1 MSASTHTALMEKPV
15 PARSA
20 GDNAAATTVES
31 TSRRGG
37 AAAICNEFTFGD
49 EALPKED
56 AEAVAKKLS
65 AHRPC
70 NFSVKP
76 EAVCATSSLLSEPAL
91 HLANEMSGAS
101 AHESQTR
108 DDGKDLVRKHRRT
121 VHGHVGDGPPR
132 SGGGIVSERKRV
144 RGCVGASVR
153 RCVGASSTPPQGR
166 LKTDQEHT
174 QRRFARAGAFDVTDR
189 DRPPYRPGRGRL
201 ATWRSASK

>member
-31 TSRRGG
+31 TIRRGG

-101 AHESQTR
+101 AHESLMERISSGSTVACR
-108 DDGKDLVRKHRRT
+108 MRRT
-121 VHGHVGDGPPR
+121 VHGHVGDGPPKIR
-132 SGGGIVSERKRV
+132 SGIISNE
-144 RGCVGASVR
+144 A
-153 RCVGASSTPPQGR
+153 RCR
-166 LKTDQEHT
+166 NK
-174 QRRFARAGAFDVTDR
+174 
-189 DRPPYRPGRGRL
+189 
-201 ATWRSASK
+201 W

>member
-31 TSRRGG
+31 TIRRGG

-108 DDGKDLVRKHRRT
+108 ADGKDLVRKHGRLQDATNCPRPRGRR
-121 VHGHVGDGPPR
+121 
-132 SGGGIVSERKRV
+132 
-144 RGCVGASVR
+144 
-153 RCVGASSTPPQGR
+153 PPQNKER
-166 LKTDQEHT
+166 HNKQ
-174 QRRFARAGAFDVTDR
+174 
-189 DRPPYRPGRGRL
+189 
-201 ATWRSASK
+201 RSAVQKQMVKSSGQQENS